1 MSRDRRIVY
10 DVTANSSEACF
21 HEIRELQFGDKS
33 CHITLAVSD
42 FPQRIFPA
50 TESVIEMCQKNVSPD
65 SNLVV
70 KVPGG
75 LTFRVFQRR
84 LRL

>member
-10 DVTANSSEACF
+10 DLTANSSEACS

-42 FPQRIFPA
+42 FPQRIFPG
-50 TESVIEMCQKNVSPD
+50 TESVIQMCQKNVSPD
-65 SNLVV
+65 GNLVV
-70 KVPGG
+70 KV
-75 LTFRVFQRR
+75 TAAIS
-84 LRL
+84 